1 MGPFGDAEGAPLSC
15 CKAQLS
21 FGEIDSH
28 SIRNQNQFFFFFSL
42 PSSDLYSLRNLGQL
56 PDLTH

>member
-21 FGEIDSH
+21 FGEIDSQ
-28 SIRNQNQFFFFFSL
+28 SIRYQNQFFFFSL
-42 PSSDLYSLRNLGQL
+42 PSSDLYSL
-56 PDLTH
+56 

>member
-21 FGEIDSH
+21 FGEIDSQ
-28 SIRNQNQFFFFFSL
+28 SIRYQNQFFFFSACQAAICTLFEIWD
-42 PSSDLYSLRNLGQL
+42 SSQI
-56 PDLTH
+56 